1 MEKEKTYDIFISYR
15 RKNSY
20 ETANLIAER
29 LKYAGYRVFFDLE
42 SLRSGKFN
50 EKLFSVIENC
60 KDFLVVLPEGGLDHC
75 SDPEDWVRLE
85 VMHALKHKKNIIPI
99 MLKNF
104 NWPNPMP
111 EGMEELS
118 KYQAIT
124 ATDHQY
130 FDASM
135 DKLRSYLRSRR
146 GFFFK
151 RYKKAV
157 LVMALVI
164 VVLSGAFGLRY
175 YNSWKEFERVSNKES
190 ILIASEIAKMHLAV
204 INASDMTNE
213 WDKFI
218 VNLSIAN
225 KNDTSFLRKQLRDY
239 INAKSNDVPKLLSHD
254 LSEESSAVL
263 SDHGVKTEEFVG
275 FYKEICPAF
284 DLEYNEFI
292 ERIKVYVNS
301 PIISESMAKS
311 IRLNYQGLFESAKG
325 NYLGYLGLLTTLP
338 KSVYNDDFY
347 KLRSQFLLFRDI
359 PINKTLKEYESDQE
373 ACLVAYS
380 NIIQEIGL
388 DVKKD
393 EMMLEEL
400 KYKVQE
406 KKEKIQDSII
416 ARSVVNLNKKKGE
429 LDDLRL
435 KLEKKLSDL
444 EESYRRVLTKNSF
457 TADEDQWTM
466 WGKILRVS
474 TVSRNVIKSRKEHKA
489 LDEINRK
496 EAIRNGIDHKEISET
511 RSAISVDEMFSELDK
526 RLDLYIEFNKQKDPN
541 VIAYG
546 NAAKRYYKLLKR
558 DDIEDEGIL
567 VIGIENNQIHP
578 VLKAGDIVLERK
590 GTPVFSFE
598 DYAKLKDVSG
608 PNVLKLLRFDAQGN
622 KSIQTVTVPP
632 TEIKV
637 GFLDLRE

>member
-1 MEKEKTYDIFISYR
+1 MNNKEQYDIFISYR

-135 DKLRSYLRSRR
+135 DKLRSYLHSRR
-146 GFFFK
+146 GFFFN
-151 RYKKAV
+151 RYNKAG

-164 VVLSGAFGLRY
+164 VILLGAYGLRN
-175 YNSWKEFERVSNKES
+175 YNSWKEFERVSNNES
-190 ILIASEIAKMHLAV
+190 IQMASELSKIHQAVNFASGLADSVLLAV
-204 INASDMTNE
+204 ALQPNE
-213 WDKFI
+213 KMKTRKFHRNI
-218 VNLSIAN
+218 GEYVLLESSNFLIKTQHELQQN
-225 KNDTSFLRKQLRDY
+225 SFL
-239 INAKSNDVPKLLSHD
+239 
-254 LSEESSAVL
+254 VL
-263 SDHGVKTEEFVG
+263 SDHGVRT
-275 FYKEICPAF
+275 KEIVEFYSISCPAF
-284 DLEYNEFI
+284 KEKYFEFI
-292 ERIKVYVNS
+292 DRFILYAES
-301 PIISESMAKS
+301 PVISDSMIKS
-311 IRLNYQGLFESAKG
+311 IRLNYNGLFEYARG
-325 NYLGYLGLLTTLP
+325 IYLGYLGLLTTLP
-338 KSVYNDDFY
+338 KSVYSDDFY
-347 KLRSQFLLFRDI
+347 KLRSQFFLFRDI
-359 PINKTLKEYESDQE
+359 PMNKTLKEYKSDQE
-373 ACLVAYS
+373 LCLVVYD
-380 NIIQEIGL
+380 NIMKKIG
-388 DVKKD
+388 KD
-393 EMMLEEL
+393 CSDFNAMLERQKDL
-400 KYKVQE
+400 TPDQL
-406 KKEKIQDSII
+406 EKIQDSII
-416 ARSVVNLNKKKGE
+416 ARRVVNLNKKKGE

-496 EAIRNGIDHKEISET
+496 EAIRNGIDPKKISET
-511 RSAISVDEMFSELDK
+511 RSAISVDEMFNELDK